1 VSYIRQTLLKDEQ
14 VLFETRP
21 HWIVF
26 SSSVY
31 LFIFA
36 CFIWLTLDHIGFA
49 RDRNHQYSIFMWLVW
64 LTFAAAVI
72 QWIRMWIF
80 YQFSDYGITNKR
92 AIMKMGWISRDA
104 FETFLE
110 RIEGTRV
117 DQSILGRILN
127 YGTLIVV
134 GTGGTHDA
142 FPFVPSVLQFRHRLQ
157 QAMDQATHSSKN

>member
-1 VSYIRQTLLKDEQ
+1 
-14 VLFETRP
+14 
-21 HWIVF
+21 
-26 SSSVY
+26 
-31 LFIFA
+31 
-36 CFIWLTLDHIGFA
+36 
-49 RDRNHQYSIFMWLVW
+49 
-64 LTFAAAVI
+64 
-72 QWIRMWIF
+72 
-80 YQFSDYGITNKR
+80 
-92 AIMKMGWISRDA
+92 MKMGWISRDA